1 MSVND
6 MVKRKMTNKAVAA
19 GLSLAFILTAWIGY
33 RGFTATDPPWAVLT
47 IAVPLCLIYLAAL
60 ALLLRDGA

>member
-1 MSVND
+1 
-6 MVKRKMTNKAVAA
+6 MTNKAAAA